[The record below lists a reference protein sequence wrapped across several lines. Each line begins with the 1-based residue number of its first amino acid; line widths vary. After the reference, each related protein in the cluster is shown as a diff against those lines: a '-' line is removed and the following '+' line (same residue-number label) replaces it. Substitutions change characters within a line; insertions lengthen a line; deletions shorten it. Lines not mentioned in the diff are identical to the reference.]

1 MKFVLAPDSFKESL
15 TAKEVADAMEV
26 GIKKIFKDAECVKV
40 PMADGGEGT
49 VQSLVDATDGKIYEV
64 VVTGPLGN
72 KVNAKYGILGDGQ
85 TAVIEMAEA
94 SGIHYVK
101 KEDRNPLITTT
112 FGTGELI
119 KSALDKGVKKIIIG
133 IGGSATN
140 DGGAGMLQ
148 ALGAKLLDKDNKEI
162 PFGGGGLSDLV
173 KINLDDFDKR
183 IKEVEIEV
191 ACDVSNT
198 LTGKEGASAVFGPQ
212 KGATEEIIKIL
223 DENFQK
229 FMEVDFTADMES
241 QLDQIEEG
249 NVEWKKVVE
258 EFYSPLAEAIRVA
271 IEKIEKVN
279 MDEETDEICELCGS
293 NMVIKY
299 GRFGKFMA
307 CKNYPECKNTKPIV
321 NKIGV
326 KCPKCK
332 EGDIIMRK
340 SKKKKVFYGCSNYPE
355 CDFVAWNKPVEEPC
369 EECGSYMYEKYSKS
383 GTKIVCSNKDCKHE
397 RIVKEE

>member
-119 KSALDKGVKKIIIG
+119 TSALDKGVKKIIIG

-162 PFGGGGLSDLV
+162 PFGGGGLSELV

-223 DENFQK
+223 DENLHHYADIVNK
-229 FMEVDFTADMES
+229 TIGKDMENQKGS
-241 QLDQIEEG
+241 GAAGGLG
-249 NVEWKKVVE
+249 
-258 EFYSPLAEAIRVA
+258 FALLAFCDGKLNRGID
-271 IEKIEKVN
+271 I
-279 MDEETDEICELCGS
+279 
-293 NMVIKY
+293 VIKY
-299 GRFGKFMA
+299 ADLSEKMKGASYVITGEGSIDSQTKFGKTPFGVSQVAKQYDIPVIGIAGNVGEGIDELYDLGFDSILSIMPGVMTLDKA
-307 CKNYPECKNTKPIV
+307 LSNAKENIENTLE
-321 NKIGV
+321 N
-326 KCPKCK
+326 
-332 EGDIIMRK
+332 
-340 SKKKKVFYGCSNYPE
+340 
-355 CDFVAWNKPVEEPC
+355 VARLL
-369 EECGSYMYEKYSKS
+369 S
-383 GTKIVCSNKDCKHE
+383 I
-397 RIVKEE
+397 

>member
-72 KVNAKYGILGDGQ
+72 KVNAKYGILGDDQ

-162 PFGGGGLSDLV
+162 PFGGGGLSELV

-223 DENFQK
+223 DENLHHYADIVNK
-229 FMEVDFTADMES
+229 TIGKDMENQKGS
-241 QLDQIEEG
+241 GAAGGLG
-249 NVEWKKVVE
+249 
-258 EFYSPLAEAIRVA
+258 FALLAFCDGKLNRGID
-271 IEKIEKVN
+271 I
-279 MDEETDEICELCGS
+279 
-293 NMVIKY
+293 VIKY
-299 GRFGKFMA
+299 ADLSEKMKGASYVITGEGSIDSQTKFGKTPFGVSQVAKQYDIPVIGIAGNVGEGIDELYDLGFDSILSIMPGVMTLDKA
-307 CKNYPECKNTKPIV
+307 LSNAKENIENTLE
-321 NKIGV
+321 N
-326 KCPKCK
+326 
-332 EGDIIMRK
+332 
-340 SKKKKVFYGCSNYPE
+340 
-355 CDFVAWNKPVEEPC
+355 VARLL
-369 EECGSYMYEKYSKS
+369 S
-383 GTKIVCSNKDCKHE
+383 I
-397 RIVKEE
+397 

>member
-223 DENFQK
+223 DENLHHYADIVNK
-229 FMEVDFTADMES
+229 TIGKDMENEKGS
-241 QLDQIEEG
+241 GAAGGLG
-249 NVEWKKVVE
+249 
-258 EFYSPLAEAIRVA
+258 FALLAFCDGKLNRGID
-271 IEKIEKVN
+271 I
-279 MDEETDEICELCGS
+279 
-293 NMVIKY
+293 VIKY
-299 GRFGKFMA
+299 ADLSEKMKGASYVITGEGSIDSQTKFGKTPFGVSQVAKQYDIPVIGIAGNVGEGIDELYDLGFDSILSIMPGVMTLDKA
-307 CKNYPECKNTKPIV
+307 LSNAKENIENTLE
-321 NKIGV
+321 N
-326 KCPKCK
+326 
-332 EGDIIMRK
+332 
-340 SKKKKVFYGCSNYPE
+340 
-355 CDFVAWNKPVEEPC
+355 VARLL
-369 EECGSYMYEKYSKS
+369 S
-383 GTKIVCSNKDCKHE
+383 I
-397 RIVKEE
+397 

>member
-140 DGGAGMLQ
+140 DGGAGML
-148 ALGAKLLDKDNKEI
+148 ASLGVKFYNIKGERIGYTPEELKNIAKVDISCLDPRISEANI
-162 PFGGGGLSDLV
+162 TVLSDVCNSLCG
-173 KINLDDFDKR
+173 IN
-183 IKEVEIEV
+183 
-191 ACDVSNT
+191 
-198 LTGKEGASAVFGPQ
+198 GASYIYGPQ
-212 KGATEEIIKIL
+212 KGATSEDVKIL
-223 DENFQK
+223 DKILENYGNIIDNAVGKNFSEESGSGAAGGLGYALLSICGAEFK
-229 FMEVDFTADMES
+229 EGIVKIMELIELENLIKDADLVITGEGRIDNQSVNGKAPVGIAKTAKKYNIPVIAVVGS
-241 QLDQIEEG
+241 SARNLDDIYANGIDLVMDIINEPMNLER
-249 NVEWKKVVE
+249 
-258 EFYSPLAEAIRVA
+258 AIR
-271 IEKIEKVN
+271 
-279 MDEETDEICELCGS
+279 D
-293 NMVIKY
+293 
-299 GRFGKFMA
+299 
-307 CKNYPECKNTKPIV
+307 
-321 NKIGV
+321 
-326 KCPKCK
+326 
-332 EGDIIMRK
+332 
-340 SKKKKVFYGCSNYPE
+340 
-355 CDFVAWNKPVEEPC
+355 
-369 EECGSYMYEKYSKS
+369 
-383 GTKIVCSNKDCKHE
+383 
-397 RIVKEE
+397 VKELLEFAGEKAMRAFFLRGDY

>member
-162 PFGGGGLSDLV
+162 PFGGGGLSELV

-223 DENFQK
+223 DENLHHYADIVNK
-229 FMEVDFTADMES
+229 TIGKDMENQKGS
-241 QLDQIEEG
+241 GAAGGLG
-249 NVEWKKVVE
+249 
-258 EFYSPLAEAIRVA
+258 FALLAFCDGKLNRGID
-271 IEKIEKVN
+271 I
-279 MDEETDEICELCGS
+279 
-293 NMVIKY
+293 VIKY
-299 GRFGKFMA
+299 ADLSEKMKGASYVITGEGSIDSQTKFGKTPFGVSQVAKQYDIPVIGIAGNVGEGIDELYDLGFDSILSIMPGVMTLDKA
-307 CKNYPECKNTKPIV
+307 LGNAKENIENTLE
-321 NKIGV
+321 N
-326 KCPKCK
+326 
-332 EGDIIMRK
+332 
-340 SKKKKVFYGCSNYPE
+340 
-355 CDFVAWNKPVEEPC
+355 VARLL
-369 EECGSYMYEKYSKS
+369 S
-383 GTKIVCSNKDCKHE
+383 I
-397 RIVKEE
+397 

>member
-162 PFGGGGLSDLV
+162 PFGGGGLSELV

-223 DENFQK
+223 NK
-229 FMEVDFTADMES
+229 TIGKDMENQKGS
-241 QLDQIEEG
+241 GAAGGLG
-249 NVEWKKVVE
+249 
-258 EFYSPLAEAIRVA
+258 FALLAFCDGKLNRGID
-271 IEKIEKVN
+271 I
-279 MDEETDEICELCGS
+279 
-293 NMVIKY
+293 VIKY
-299 GRFGKFMA
+299 ADLSEKMKGASYVITGEGSIDSQTKFGKTPFGVSQVAKQYDIPVIGIAGNVGEGIDELYDLGFDSILSIMPGVMTLDKA
-307 CKNYPECKNTKPIV
+307 LSNAKENIENTLE
-321 NKIGV
+321 N
-326 KCPKCK
+326 
-332 EGDIIMRK
+332 
-340 SKKKKVFYGCSNYPE
+340 
-355 CDFVAWNKPVEEPC
+355 VARLL
-369 EECGSYMYEKYSKS
+369 S
-383 GTKIVCSNKDCKHE
+383 I
-397 RIVKEE
+397 

>member
-162 PFGGGGLSDLV
+162 PFGGGGLSELV

-212 KGATEEIIKIL
+212 KGATEEFIKIL
-223 DENFQK
+223 DENLHHYADIVNK
-229 FMEVDFTADMES
+229 TIGKDMENQKGS
-241 QLDQIEEG
+241 GAAGGLG
-249 NVEWKKVVE
+249 
-258 EFYSPLAEAIRVA
+258 FALLAFCDGKLNRGID
-271 IEKIEKVN
+271 I
-279 MDEETDEICELCGS
+279 
-293 NMVIKY
+293 VIKY
-299 GRFGKFMA
+299 ADLSEKMKGASYVITGEGSIDSQTKFGKTPFGVSQVAKQYDIPVIGIAGNVGEGIDELYDLGFDSILSIMPGVMTLDKA
-307 CKNYPECKNTKPIV
+307 LSNAKENIENTLE
-321 NKIGV
+321 N
-326 KCPKCK
+326 
-332 EGDIIMRK
+332 
-340 SKKKKVFYGCSNYPE
+340 
-355 CDFVAWNKPVEEPC
+355 VARLL
-369 EECGSYMYEKYSKS
+369 S
-383 GTKIVCSNKDCKHE
+383 I
-397 RIVKEE
+397 

>member
-162 PFGGGGLSDLV
+162 PFGGGGLSELV

-223 DENFQK
+223 DENLHHYADIVNK
-229 FMEVDFTADMES
+229 TIGKDMENQKGS
-241 QLDQIEEG
+241 GAAGGLG
-249 NVEWKKVVE
+249 
-258 EFYSPLAEAIRVA
+258 FALLAFCDGKLNRGID
-271 IEKIEKVN
+271 I
-279 MDEETDEICELCGS
+279 
-293 NMVIKY
+293 VIKY
-299 GRFGKFMA
+299 ADLSEKMKGASYVITGEGSIDSQTKFGKTPFGVSQVAKQYDIPVIGIAGNVGEGIDELYDLGFDSILSIMPGVVTLDKA
-307 CKNYPECKNTKPIV
+307 LSNAKENIENTLE
-321 NKIGV
+321 N
-326 KCPKCK
+326 
-332 EGDIIMRK
+332 
-340 SKKKKVFYGCSNYPE
+340 
-355 CDFVAWNKPVEEPC
+355 VARLL
-369 EECGSYMYEKYSKS
+369 S
-383 GTKIVCSNKDCKHE
+383 I
-397 RIVKEE
+397 

>member
-162 PFGGGGLSDLV
+162 PFGGGGLSELV

-223 DENFQK
+223 DENLHHYADIVNK
-229 FMEVDFTADMES
+229 TIGKDMENQKGS
-241 QLDQIEEG
+241 GAAGGLG
-249 NVEWKKVVE
+249 
-258 EFYSPLAEAIRVA
+258 FALLAFFDCKLNRGID
-271 IEKIEKVN
+271 I
-279 MDEETDEICELCGS
+279 
-293 NMVIKY
+293 VIKY
-299 GRFGKFMA
+299 ADLSEKMKGASYVITGEGSIDSQTKFGKTPFGVSQVAKQYDIPVIGIAGNVGEGIDELYDLGFDSILSIMPGVMTLDKA
-307 CKNYPECKNTKPIV
+307 LSNAKENIENTLE
-321 NKIGV
+321 N
-326 KCPKCK
+326 
-332 EGDIIMRK
+332 
-340 SKKKKVFYGCSNYPE
+340 
-355 CDFVAWNKPVEEPC
+355 VARLL
-369 EECGSYMYEKYSKS
+369 S
-383 GTKIVCSNKDCKHE
+383 I
-397 RIVKEE
+397 

>member
-40 PMADGGEGT
+40 PMADGGEGP

-162 PFGGGGLSDLV
+162 PFGGGGLSELV

-223 DENFQK
+223 DENLHHYADIVNK
-229 FMEVDFTADMES
+229 TIGKDMENQKGS
-241 QLDQIEEG
+241 GAAGGLG
-249 NVEWKKVVE
+249 
-258 EFYSPLAEAIRVA
+258 FALLAFCDGKLNRGID
-271 IEKIEKVN
+271 I
-279 MDEETDEICELCGS
+279 
-293 NMVIKY
+293 VIKY
-299 GRFGKFMA
+299 ADLSEKMKGASYVITGEGSIDSQTKFGKTPFGVSQVAKQYDIPVIGIAGNVGEGIDELYDLGFDSILSIMPGVMTLDKA
-307 CKNYPECKNTKPIV
+307 LSNAKENIENTLE
-321 NKIGV
+321 N
-326 KCPKCK
+326 
-332 EGDIIMRK
+332 
-340 SKKKKVFYGCSNYPE
+340 
-355 CDFVAWNKPVEEPC
+355 VARLL
-369 EECGSYMYEKYSKS
+369 S
-383 GTKIVCSNKDCKHE
+383 I
-397 RIVKEE
+397 

>member
-85 TAVIEMAEA
+85 TAVIEMAEE

-223 DENFQK
+223 DENLHHYADIVNK
-229 FMEVDFTADMES
+229 TIGKDMENQKGS
-241 QLDQIEEG
+241 GAAGGLG
-249 NVEWKKVVE
+249 
-258 EFYSPLAEAIRVA
+258 FALLAFCDGKLNRGID
-271 IEKIEKVN
+271 I
-279 MDEETDEICELCGS
+279 
-293 NMVIKY
+293 VIKY
-299 GRFGKFMA
+299 ADLSEKMKGASYVITGEGSIDSQTKFGKTPFGVSQVAKQYDIPVIGIAGNVGEGIDELYDLGFDSILSIMPGVMTLDKA
-307 CKNYPECKNTKPIV
+307 LSNAKENIENTLE
-321 NKIGV
+321 N
-326 KCPKCK
+326 
-332 EGDIIMRK
+332 
-340 SKKKKVFYGCSNYPE
+340 
-355 CDFVAWNKPVEEPC
+355 VARLL
-369 EECGSYMYEKYSKS
+369 S
-383 GTKIVCSNKDCKHE
+383 I
-397 RIVKEE
+397 

>member
-162 PFGGGGLSDLV
+162 PFGGGGLSDLL

-223 DENFQK
+223 DENLHHYADIVNK
-229 FMEVDFTADMES
+229 TIGKDMENEKGS
-241 QLDQIEEG
+241 GAAGGLG
-249 NVEWKKVVE
+249 
-258 EFYSPLAEAIRVA
+258 FALLAFCDGKLNRGID
-271 IEKIEKVN
+271 I
-279 MDEETDEICELCGS
+279 
-293 NMVIKY
+293 VIKY
-299 GRFGKFMA
+299 ADLSEKMKGASYVITGEGSIDSQTKFGKTPFGVSQVAKQYDIPVIGIAGNVGEGIDELYDLGFDSILSIMPGVMTLDKA
-307 CKNYPECKNTKPIV
+307 LSNAKENIENTLE
-321 NKIGV
+321 N
-326 KCPKCK
+326 
-332 EGDIIMRK
+332 
-340 SKKKKVFYGCSNYPE
+340 
-355 CDFVAWNKPVEEPC
+355 VARLL
-369 EECGSYMYEKYSKS
+369 S
-383 GTKIVCSNKDCKHE
+383 I
-397 RIVKEE
+397 

>member
-162 PFGGGGLSDLV
+162 PFGGGGLSELV

-223 DENFQK
+223 DENLHHYADIVNK
-229 FMEVDFTADMES
+229 TIGKDMENEKGS
-241 QLDQIEEG
+241 GAAGGLG
-249 NVEWKKVVE
+249 
-258 EFYSPLAEAIRVA
+258 FALLAFCDGKLNRGID
-271 IEKIEKVN
+271 I
-279 MDEETDEICELCGS
+279 
-293 NMVIKY
+293 VIKY
-299 GRFGKFMA
+299 ADLSEKMKGASYVITGEGSIDSQTKFGKTPFGVSQVAKQYDIPVIGIAGNVGEGIDELYDLGFDSILSIMPGVMTLDKA
-307 CKNYPECKNTKPIV
+307 LSNAKENIENTLE
-321 NKIGV
+321 N
-326 KCPKCK
+326 
-332 EGDIIMRK
+332 
-340 SKKKKVFYGCSNYPE
+340 
-355 CDFVAWNKPVEEPC
+355 VARLL
-369 EECGSYMYEKYSKS
+369 S
-383 GTKIVCSNKDCKHE
+383 I
-397 RIVKEE
+397 

>member
-223 DENFQK
+223 DENLHHYADIVNK
-229 FMEVDFTADMES
+229 TIGKDMENQKGS
-241 QLDQIEEG
+241 GAAGGLG
-249 NVEWKKVVE
+249 
-258 EFYSPLAEAIRVA
+258 FALLAFCDGKLNRGID
-271 IEKIEKVN
+271 I
-279 MDEETDEICELCGS
+279 
-293 NMVIKY
+293 VIKY
-299 GRFGKFMA
+299 ADLSEKMKGASYVITGEGSIDSQTKFGKTPFGVSQVAKQYDIPVIGIAGKVGEGIDELYDLGFDSILSIMPGVMTLDKA
-307 CKNYPECKNTKPIV
+307 LSNAKENIENTLE
-321 NKIGV
+321 N
-326 KCPKCK
+326 
-332 EGDIIMRK
+332 
-340 SKKKKVFYGCSNYPE
+340 
-355 CDFVAWNKPVEEPC
+355 VARLL
-369 EECGSYMYEKYSKS
+369 S
-383 GTKIVCSNKDCKHE
+383 I
-397 RIVKEE
+397 

>member
-49 VQSLVDATDGKIYEV
+49 VQALVDATDGKIYEV

-162 PFGGGGLSDLV
+162 PFGGGGLSELV

-223 DENFQK
+223 DENLHHYADIVNK
-229 FMEVDFTADMES
+229 TIGKDMENQKGS
-241 QLDQIEEG
+241 GAAGGLG
-249 NVEWKKVVE
+249 
-258 EFYSPLAEAIRVA
+258 FALLAFCDGKLNRGID
-271 IEKIEKVN
+271 I
-279 MDEETDEICELCGS
+279 
-293 NMVIKY
+293 VIKY
-299 GRFGKFMA
+299 ADLSEKMKGASYVITGEGSIDSQTKFGKTPFGVSQVAKQYDIPVIGIAGNVGEGIDELYDLGFDSILSIMPGVMTLDKA
-307 CKNYPECKNTKPIV
+307 LSNAKENIENTLE
-321 NKIGV
+321 N
-326 KCPKCK
+326 
-332 EGDIIMRK
+332 
-340 SKKKKVFYGCSNYPE
+340 
-355 CDFVAWNKPVEEPC
+355 VARLL
-369 EECGSYMYEKYSKS
+369 S
-383 GTKIVCSNKDCKHE
+383 I
-397 RIVKEE
+397 

>member
-162 PFGGGGLSDLV
+162 PFGGGGLSDLL

-223 DENFQK
+223 DENLHHYADIVNK
-229 FMEVDFTADMES
+229 TIGKDMENQKGS
-241 QLDQIEEG
+241 GAAGGLG
-249 NVEWKKVVE
+249 
-258 EFYSPLAEAIRVA
+258 FALLAFCDGKLNRGID
-271 IEKIEKVN
+271 I
-279 MDEETDEICELCGS
+279 
-293 NMVIKY
+293 VIKY
-299 GRFGKFMA
+299 ADLSEKMKGASYVITGEGSIDSQTKFGKTPFGVSQVAKQYDIPVIGIAGNVGEGIDELYDLGFDSILSIMPGVMTLDKA
-307 CKNYPECKNTKPIV
+307 LSNAKENIENTLE
-321 NKIGV
+321 N
-326 KCPKCK
+326 
-332 EGDIIMRK
+332 
-340 SKKKKVFYGCSNYPE
+340 
-355 CDFVAWNKPVEEPC
+355 VARLL
-369 EECGSYMYEKYSKS
+369 S
-383 GTKIVCSNKDCKHE
+383 I
-397 RIVKEE
+397 

>member
-49 VQSLVDATDGKIYEV
+49 VQSLVDATDGKVYEV

-198 LTGKEGASAVFGPQ
+198 LTGKEGASVVFGPQ

-223 DENFQK
+223 DENLHHYADIVNK
-229 FMEVDFTADMES
+229 TIGKDMENEKGS
-241 QLDQIEEG
+241 GAAGGLG
-249 NVEWKKVVE
+249 
-258 EFYSPLAEAIRVA
+258 FALLAFCDGKLNRGID
-271 IEKIEKVN
+271 I
-279 MDEETDEICELCGS
+279 
-293 NMVIKY
+293 VIKY
-299 GRFGKFMA
+299 ADLSEKMKGASYVITGEGSIDSQTKFGKTPFGVSQVAKQYDIPVIGIAGNVGEGIDELYDLGFDSILSIMPGVMTLDKA
-307 CKNYPECKNTKPIV
+307 LSNAKENIENTLE
-321 NKIGV
+321 N
-326 KCPKCK
+326 
-332 EGDIIMRK
+332 
-340 SKKKKVFYGCSNYPE
+340 
-355 CDFVAWNKPVEEPC
+355 VARLL
-369 EECGSYMYEKYSKS
+369 S
-383 GTKIVCSNKDCKHE
+383 I
-397 RIVKEE
+397 

>member
-223 DENFQK
+223 DENLHHYADIVNK
-229 FMEVDFTADMES
+229 TIGKDMENQKGS
-241 QLDQIEEG
+241 GAAGGLG
-249 NVEWKKVVE
+249 
-258 EFYSPLAEAIRVA
+258 FALLAFCDGKLNRGID
-271 IEKIEKVN
+271 I
-279 MDEETDEICELCGS
+279 
-293 NMVIKY
+293 VIKY
-299 GRFGKFMA
+299 ADLSEKMKGASYVITGEGSIDSQTKFGKTPFGVSQVAKQYDIPVIGIAGNVGEGIDELYDLGFDSILSIMPGVMTLDKA
-307 CKNYPECKNTKPIV
+307 LSNAKENIENTLE
-321 NKIGV
+321 N
-326 KCPKCK
+326 
-332 EGDIIMRK
+332 
-340 SKKKKVFYGCSNYPE
+340 
-355 CDFVAWNKPVEEPC
+355 VARLL
-369 EECGSYMYEKYSKS
+369 S
-383 GTKIVCSNKDCKHE
+383 I
-397 RIVKEE
+397 

>member
-162 PFGGGGLSDLV
+162 PFGGGGLSELV

-223 DENFQK
+223 DENLHHYADIVNK
-229 FMEVDFTADMES
+229 TIGKDMENQKGS
-241 QLDQIEEG
+241 GAAGGLG
-249 NVEWKKVVE
+249 
-258 EFYSPLAEAIRVA
+258 FALLAFCDGKLNRGID
-271 IEKIEKVN
+271 I
-279 MDEETDEICELCGS
+279 
-293 NMVIKY
+293 VIKY
-299 GRFGKFMA
+299 ADLSEKMKGASYVITGEGSIDSQTKFGKTPFGVSQVAKQYDIPVIGIAGNVGEGIDELYDLGFDSILSIMPGVMTLDKA
-307 CKNYPECKNTKPIV
+307 LSNAKENIENTLE
-321 NKIGV
+321 N
-326 KCPKCK
+326 
-332 EGDIIMRK
+332 
-340 SKKKKVFYGCSNYPE
+340 
-355 CDFVAWNKPVEEPC
+355 VARLL
-369 EECGSYMYEKYSKS
+369 S
-383 GTKIVCSNKDCKHE
+383 I
-397 RIVKEE
+397 

>member
-162 PFGGGGLSDLV
+162 PFGGGGLSELV

-223 DENFQK
+223 DENLHHYADIVNKTIGKVMENQK
-229 FMEVDFTADMES
+229 GSGAAGGLGFA
-241 QLDQIEEG
+241 L
-249 NVEWKKVVE
+249 
-258 EFYSPLAEAIRVA
+258 LAFCDGKLNRGID
-271 IEKIEKVN
+271 I
-279 MDEETDEICELCGS
+279 
-293 NMVIKY
+293 VIKY
-299 GRFGKFMA
+299 ADLSEKMKGASYVITGEGSIDSQTKFGKTPFGVSQVAKQYDIPVIGIAGNVGEGIDELYDLGFDSILSIMPGVMTLDKA
-307 CKNYPECKNTKPIV
+307 LSNAKENIENTLE
-321 NKIGV
+321 N
-326 KCPKCK
+326 
-332 EGDIIMRK
+332 
-340 SKKKKVFYGCSNYPE
+340 
-355 CDFVAWNKPVEEPC
+355 VARLL
-369 EECGSYMYEKYSKS
+369 S
-383 GTKIVCSNKDCKHE
+383 I
-397 RIVKEE
+397 

>member
-162 PFGGGGLSDLV
+162 PFGGGGLSELV

-223 DENFQK
+223 DENLHHYADIVNK
-229 FMEVDFTADMES
+229 TIGKDMENQKGS
-241 QLDQIEEG
+241 GAAGGLG
-249 NVEWKKVVE
+249 
-258 EFYSPLAEAIRVA
+258 FALLAFCDGKLNRGID
-271 IEKIEKVN
+271 I
-279 MDEETDEICELCGS
+279 
-293 NMVIKY
+293 VIKY
-299 GRFGKFMA
+299 ADLSEKMKGASYVITGEGSIDSQTKFGKTPFGVLQVAKQYDIPVIGIAGNVGEGIDELYDLGFDSILSIMPGVMTLDKA
-307 CKNYPECKNTKPIV
+307 LSNAKENIENTLE
-321 NKIGV
+321 N
-326 KCPKCK
+326 
-332 EGDIIMRK
+332 
-340 SKKKKVFYGCSNYPE
+340 
-355 CDFVAWNKPVEEPC
+355 VARLL
-369 EECGSYMYEKYSKS
+369 S
-383 GTKIVCSNKDCKHE
+383 I
-397 RIVKEE
+397 

>member
-223 DENFQK
+223 DENLHHYADIVNK
-229 FMEVDFTADMES
+229 TIGKDMENQKGS
-241 QLDQIEEG
+241 GAAGGLG
-249 NVEWKKVVE
+249 
-258 EFYSPLAEAIRVA
+258 FALLAFCDGKLNRGID
-271 IEKIEKVN
+271 I
-279 MDEETDEICELCGS
+279 
-293 NMVIKY
+293 VIKY
-299 GRFGKFMA
+299 ADLSEKMKGASYVITGEGSIDSQTKFGKTPFGVSQVAKQYDIPVIGIAGNVGEGIDELYDLGFDSILSIMPGVMTLDKA
-307 CKNYPECKNTKPIV
+307 LSNAKENIDNTLE
-321 NKIGV
+321 N
-326 KCPKCK
+326 
-332 EGDIIMRK
+332 
-340 SKKKKVFYGCSNYPE
+340 
-355 CDFVAWNKPVEEPC
+355 VARLL
-369 EECGSYMYEKYSKS
+369 S
-383 GTKIVCSNKDCKHE
+383 I
-397 RIVKEE
+397 

>member
-223 DENFQK
+223 DENLHHYADIVNK
-229 FMEVDFTADMES
+229 TIGKDMENQKGS
-241 QLDQIEEG
+241 GAAGGLG
-249 NVEWKKVVE
+249 
-258 EFYSPLAEAIRVA
+258 FALLAFCDGKLNRGID
-271 IEKIEKVN
+271 I
-279 MDEETDEICELCGS
+279 
-293 NMVIKY
+293 VIKY
-299 GRFGKFMA
+299 ADLSEKMKGASYVITGEGSIDSQTKFGKTPFGVLQVAKQYDIPVIGIAGNVGEGIDELYDLGFDSILSIMPGVMTLDKA
-307 CKNYPECKNTKPIV
+307 LSNAKENIENTLE
-321 NKIGV
+321 N
-326 KCPKCK
+326 
-332 EGDIIMRK
+332 
-340 SKKKKVFYGCSNYPE
+340 
-355 CDFVAWNKPVEEPC
+355 VARLL
-369 EECGSYMYEKYSKS
+369 S
-383 GTKIVCSNKDCKHE
+383 I
-397 RIVKEE
+397 

>member
-223 DENFQK
+223 DENLHHYADIVNK
-229 FMEVDFTADMES
+229 TIGKDMEN
-241 QLDQIEEG
+241 Q
-249 NVEWKKVVE
+249 K
-258 EFYSPLAEAIRVA
+258 
-271 IEKIEKVN
+271 
-279 MDEETDEICELCGS
+279 GS
-293 NMVIKY
+293 GAAGGLGFALLVFCDGKLNRGIDIVIKY
-299 GRFGKFMA
+299 ADLSEKMKGASYVITGEGSIDSQTKFGKTPFGVLQVAKQYDIPVIGIAGNVGEGIDELYDLGFDSILSIMPGVMTLDKA
-307 CKNYPECKNTKPIV
+307 LSNAKENIENTLE
-321 NKIGV
+321 N
-326 KCPKCK
+326 
-332 EGDIIMRK
+332 
-340 SKKKKVFYGCSNYPE
+340 
-355 CDFVAWNKPVEEPC
+355 VARLL
-369 EECGSYMYEKYSKS
+369 S
-383 GTKIVCSNKDCKHE
+383 I
-397 RIVKEE
+397 

>member
-223 DENFQK
+223 DENLHHYADIVNK
-229 FMEVDFTADMES
+229 AIGKDMENEKGS
-241 QLDQIEEG
+241 GAAGGLG
-249 NVEWKKVVE
+249 
-258 EFYSPLAEAIRVA
+258 FALLAFCDGKLNRGID
-271 IEKIEKVN
+271 I
-279 MDEETDEICELCGS
+279 
-293 NMVIKY
+293 VIKY
-299 GRFGKFMA
+299 ADLSEKMKGASYVITGEGSIDSQTKFGKTPFGVSQVAKQYDIPVIGIAGNVGEGIDELYDLGFDSILSIMSGVMTLDKA
-307 CKNYPECKNTKPIV
+307 LSNAKENIENTLE
-321 NKIGV
+321 N
-326 KCPKCK
+326 
-332 EGDIIMRK
+332 
-340 SKKKKVFYGCSNYPE
+340 
-355 CDFVAWNKPVEEPC
+355 VARLL
-369 EECGSYMYEKYSKS
+369 S
-383 GTKIVCSNKDCKHE
+383 I
-397 RIVKEE
+397 

>member
-15 TAKEVADAMEV
+15 TAKEVVDAMEV

-162 PFGGGGLSDLV
+162 PFGGGGLSELV

-223 DENFQK
+223 DENLHHYADIVNK
-229 FMEVDFTADMES
+229 TIGKDMENQKGS
-241 QLDQIEEG
+241 GAAGGLG
-249 NVEWKKVVE
+249 
-258 EFYSPLAEAIRVA
+258 FALLAFCDGKLNRGID
-271 IEKIEKVN
+271 I
-279 MDEETDEICELCGS
+279 
-293 NMVIKY
+293 VIKY
-299 GRFGKFMA
+299 ADLSEKMKGASYVITGEGSIDSQTKFGKTPFGVSQVAKQYDIPVIGIAGNVGEGIDELYDLGFDSILSIMPGVMTLDKA
-307 CKNYPECKNTKPIV
+307 LSNAKENIENTL
-321 NKIGV
+321 
-326 KCPKCK
+326 
-332 EGDIIMRK
+332 
-340 SKKKKVFYGCSNYPE
+340 
-355 CDFVAWNKPVEEPC
+355 
-369 EECGSYMYEKYSKS
+369 EKAMQTYY
-383 GTKIVCSNKDCKHE
+383 I
-397 RIVKEE
+397 

>member
-49 VQSLVDATDGKIYEV
+49 VQSLVDATDGKVYEV

-223 DENFQK
+223 DENLHHYADIVNK
-229 FMEVDFTADMES
+229 TIGKDMENQKGS
-241 QLDQIEEG
+241 GAAGGLG
-249 NVEWKKVVE
+249 
-258 EFYSPLAEAIRVA
+258 FALLAFCDGKLNRGID
-271 IEKIEKVN
+271 I
-279 MDEETDEICELCGS
+279 
-293 NMVIKY
+293 VIKY
-299 GRFGKFMA
+299 ADLSEKMKGASYVITGEGSIDSQTKFGKTPFGVSQVAKQYDIPVIGIAGNVGEGIDELYDLGFDSILSIMPGVMTLDKA
-307 CKNYPECKNTKPIV
+307 LSNAKENIENTLE
-321 NKIGV
+321 N
-326 KCPKCK
+326 
-332 EGDIIMRK
+332 
-340 SKKKKVFYGCSNYPE
+340 
-355 CDFVAWNKPVEEPC
+355 VARLL
-369 EECGSYMYEKYSKS
+369 S
-383 GTKIVCSNKDCKHE
+383 I
-397 RIVKEE
+397 

>member
-162 PFGGGGLSDLV
+162 PFGGGGLSELV

-223 DENFQK
+223 DENLHHYADIVNK
-229 FMEVDFTADMES
+229 TIGKDMENQKGS
-241 QLDQIEEG
+241 GAAGGLG
-249 NVEWKKVVE
+249 
-258 EFYSPLAEAIRVA
+258 FALLAFCDGKLNRGID
-271 IEKIEKVN
+271 I
-279 MDEETDEICELCGS
+279 
-293 NMVIKY
+293 VIKY
-299 GRFGKFMA
+299 ADLSEKMKGASYVITGEGSIDSQTRFGKTPFGVSQVAKQYDIPVIGIAGNVGEGIDELYDLGFDSILSIMPGVMTLDKA
-307 CKNYPECKNTKPIV
+307 LSNAKENIENTLE
-321 NKIGV
+321 N
-326 KCPKCK
+326 
-332 EGDIIMRK
+332 
-340 SKKKKVFYGCSNYPE
+340 
-355 CDFVAWNKPVEEPC
+355 VARLL
-369 EECGSYMYEKYSKS
+369 S
-383 GTKIVCSNKDCKHE
+383 I
-397 RIVKEE
+397 

>member
-119 KSALDKGVKKIIIG
+119 TSALDKGVKKIIIG

-162 PFGGGGLSDLV
+162 PFGGGGLSELV

-183 IKEVEIEV
+183 
-191 ACDVSNT
+191 S
-198 LTGKEGASAVFGPQ
+198 
-212 KGATEEIIKIL
+212 
-223 DENFQK
+223 
-229 FMEVDFTADMES
+229 
-241 QLDQIEEG
+241 
-249 NVEWKKVVE
+249 
-258 EFYSPLAEAIRVA
+258 
-271 IEKIEKVN
+271 
-279 MDEETDEICELCGS
+279 
-293 NMVIKY
+293 
-299 GRFGKFMA
+299 
-307 CKNYPECKNTKPIV
+307 
-321 NKIGV
+321 
-326 KCPKCK
+326 
-332 EGDIIMRK
+332 
-340 SKKKKVFYGCSNYPE
+340 
-355 CDFVAWNKPVEEPC
+355 
-369 EECGSYMYEKYSKS
+369 
-383 GTKIVCSNKDCKHE
+383 
-397 RIVKEE
+397 